1 MKFIDQDKSYKK
13 LAIRFILS
21 ITLLMLIFLAKQLV
35 IGHQLSLEVNT
46 SYTINISGRQRMLSQ
61 KITKDLILI
70 HNEKDDS
77 LKIKHIKEL
86 EASLKLFQYS
96 QKELLALN
104 VDKSF
109 LENNEVVDYLFTEIN
124 CVYQNLVISSQN
136 YLNIVKTNN
145 NLEELDDYY
154 AIVVESEQ
162 QFLEKMDA
170 IVLAY
175 EEKAKDSVEKIE
187 KTHAYLFVL
196 ILAIIIYIVFVIF
209 IPLLKHLRKAYIS
222 LESSSRNL
230 MNIVQTMKG
239 SIIVVNSEGEIVFV
253 NEDARASLTGTYS
266 ETSVMHIET
275 CLDWIDYDICSL
287 VKGVFRDDNR
297 IEDIETN
304 ILNKDGSISSYMMAA
319 FTAIF
324 RGNDVVV
331 LSLFDV
337 TTQKKAKELLENIA
351 LRDELTGLYNRHFLE
366 SIIYEEFAKSQSY
379 HQPLSAA
386 ILDLDDFKLVNDK
399 YGHPV
404 GDVILKEAADT
415 IVKTIRNS
423 DFAIRIGGE
432 EFIVLMP
439 NTNEKGAM
447 ITAEKIRAAIEN
459 LEFSTVG
466 QVTVSI
472 GVAQRQ
478 FDEKY
483 TILYKRL
490 DAALYKAKET
500 GKNKIILSKPDE
512 II

>member
-1 MKFIDQDKSYKK
+1 
-13 LAIRFILS
+13 
-21 ITLLMLIFLAKQLV
+21 
-35 IGHQLSLEVNT
+35 
-46 SYTINISGRQRMLSQ
+46 
-61 KITKDLILI
+61 
-70 HNEKDDS
+70 
-77 LKIKHIKEL
+77 
-86 EASLKLFQYS
+86 
-96 QKELLALN
+96 
-104 VDKSF
+104 
-109 LENNEVVDYLFTEIN
+109 
-124 CVYQNLVISSQN
+124 
-136 YLNIVKTNN
+136 
-145 NLEELDDYY
+145 
-154 AIVVESEQ
+154 
-162 QFLEKMDA
+162 
-170 IVLAY
+170 
-175 EEKAKDSVEKIE
+175 
-187 KTHAYLFVL
+187 
-196 ILAIIIYIVFVIF
+196 
-209 IPLLKHLRKAYIS
+209 
-222 LESSSRNL
+222 
-230 MNIVQTMKG
+230 
-239 SIIVVNSEGEIVFV
+239 
-253 NEDARASLTGTYS
+253 
-266 ETSVMHIET
+266 MHIET

-490 DAALYKAKET
+490 DAALYKAKEM